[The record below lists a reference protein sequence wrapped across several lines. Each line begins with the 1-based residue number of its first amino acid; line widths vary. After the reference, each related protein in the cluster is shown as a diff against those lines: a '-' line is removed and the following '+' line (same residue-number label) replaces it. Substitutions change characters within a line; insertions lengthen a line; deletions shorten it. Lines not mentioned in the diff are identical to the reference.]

1 MKRSNPHLAVGA
13 IYNGAMSIAN
23 PITSRIRN
31 TRRLAQAVTVLAKH
45 GFADIVERIGVLSVI
60 DRGLELLGKHST
72 TPHGPLPVEE
82 RMRHVLE
89 ELGPTFIKLGQILST
104 RPDLVGQDLA
114 DEFSKLQS
122 DSPRVPY
129 EQIKARLESEF
140 GGPELLAERFQSI
153 EETPMAAAS
162 MAQVHGAVLADGTE
176 VVLKVLRPGIEDTM
190 EADMEVMGA
199 LAEFAEAHFAE
210 QGYSP
215 TAVVREFRNELAKE
229 TDLLH
234 EAKSTR
240 RLYRLFEDDEHI
252 HFPEVYLEQ
261 STHKVLCIE
270 RIKGR
275 LLSRTDVAKLDQDTR
290 RAIVANGSEA
300 VFRMCLKHGFFHA
313 DPHPGNIFIL
323 DNAGVCFIDCGMT
336 GHVEARTA
344 EQLAGLIKSVID
356 GNLDRAIRAVL
367 ALAGADPVLE
377 ADRAFRLDAWEFI
390 SRFQVDDLSE
400 LDLGHM
406 LGDFFE
412 LLRKWKVQCPA
423 DLVFLIKAITTIQ
436 GVGVR
441 VDPTFDLIG
450 QVRPHVER
458 LVKQR
463 YSLRAAKRRLFR
475 SAGSYVELIED
486 IPSEVRVMFAHLKR
500 KDFTVSLEHKGLDR
514 LTRTIEHA
522 SRNLS
527 LALIFASL
535 LLTSAILFAAD
546 NEASRFGYLSILGV
560 IAMVGCAA
568 FGLFMLFAI
577 YKRTK

>member
-1 MKRSNPHLAVGA
+1 
-13 IYNGAMSIAN
+13 MSIHN

-31 TRRLAQAVTVLAKH
+31 TKRLARVVTVLVRH
-45 GFADIVERIGVLSVI
+45 GFADLVERIGVLSII
-60 DRGLELLGKHST
+60 DRGLELLGKASE
-72 TPHGPLPVEE
+72 PASDPLPMEV
-82 RMRHVLE
+82 RMRNVLE
-89 ELGPTFIKLGQILST
+89 ELGPTYIKLGQILST
-104 RPDLVGQDLA
+104 RPDLVGQEVA

-122 DSPRVPY
+122 DSPLVSF
-129 EQIKARLESEF
+129 EEIKKQLEHEF
-140 GGPELLAERFQSI
+140 GGAGQLSELFQSI
-153 EETPMAAAS
+153 DETPMAAAS
-162 MAQVHGAVLADGTE
+162 MAQVHAAVLADGTE
-176 VVLKVLRPGIEDTM
+176 VVLKVLRPGIEDLIDS
-190 EADMEVMGA
+190 DMEVIGA
-199 LAEFAEAHFAE
+199 LAEFAETYFAE

-215 TAVVREFRNELAKE
+215 TAVVREFKSELEKE

-240 RLYRLFEDDEHI
+240 RLYRFFKDEENI
-252 HFPEVYLEQ
+252 NFPKVFLDQ

-270 RIKGR
+270 RIKGK
-275 LLSRTDVAKLDQDTR
+275 LLSRTDITTLDAQTR
-290 RAIVANGSEA
+290 RNIVANGSEA

-313 DPHPGNIFIL
+313 DPHPGNLFVLEGGAI
-323 DNAGVCFIDCGMT
+323 CFIDCGMT

-344 EQLAGLIKSVID
+344 ESLADLIKSVID
-356 GNLDRAIRAVL
+356 GNLDRAIRSTL

-390 SRFQVDDLSE
+390 TRFQVDDLGE
-400 LDLGHM
+400 MDLGHM

-412 LLRKWKVQCPA
+412 LLRRWKIQCPA

-458 LVKQR
+458 LIRQR
-463 YSLRAAKRRLFR
+463 YSIRAARRRLFR
-475 SAGSYVELIED
+475 SASSYVELIED

-500 KDFTVSLEHKGLDR
+500 KDFTIALEHKGLDR

-546 NEASRFGYLSILGV
+546 NEGSRFGYLSILGIV
-560 IAMVGCAA
+560 AMVGCAG
-568 FGLFMLFAI
+568 FGLFMLYAI

>member
-1 MKRSNPHLAVGA
+1 MTIH
-13 IYNGAMSIAN
+13 N

-31 TRRLAQAVTVLAKH
+31 TKRLAHVITVLARH
-45 GFADIVERIGVLSVI
+45 GFADVIERSGLLSLI
-60 DRGLELLGKHST
+60 DRGLELIGRG
-72 TPHGPLPVEE
+72 PDQPAEPLPEAV
-82 RMRHVLE
+82 RLRKVLE

-104 RPDLVGQDLA
+104 RPDLVGPDIA
-114 DEFSKLQS
+114 EEFSKLQS
-122 DSPRVPY
+122 DSPRVPFEKIQHQL
-129 EQIKARLESEF
+129 EQEF
-140 GGPELLAERFQSI
+140 GGAAPLKELFRSI
-153 EETPMAAAS
+153 EPTPMAAAS
-162 MAQVHGAVLADGTE
+162 MAQVHAAVLADGTE
-176 VVLKVLRPGIEDTM
+176 VVLKVLRPGIEDLM
-190 EADMEVMGA
+190 ESDMEVIAA
-199 LAEFAEAHFAE
+199 LAEFTEAHFAE

-215 TAVVREFRNELAKE
+215 TAVVREFGNELQKE

-240 RLYRLFEDDEHI
+240 RLYRLFKDDPNI
-252 HFPEVYLEQ
+252 HFPEVYLDQ
-261 STHKVLCIE
+261 STHKVLCLQHV
-270 RIKGR
+270 KGQ
-275 LLSRTDVAKLDQDTR
+275 LLSRTDITSLDAKTR
-290 RAIVANGSEA
+290 RAIVQNGSEA

-313 DPHPGNIFIL
+313 DPHPGNLFIL
-323 DNAGVCFIDCGMT
+323 EGGAICFIDCGMT
-336 GHVEARTA
+336 GHVESRTA
-344 EQLAGLIKSVID
+344 ESLADLIKSVID
-356 GNLDRAIRAVL
+356 GNLDRAIRSTL

-412 LLRKWKVQCPA
+412 LLRKWKIQCPA

-463 YSLRAAKRRLFR
+463 YSIRAARRRLLR
-475 SAGSYVELIED
+475 SANSYVELVED
-486 IPSEVRVMFAHLKR
+486 LPSEVRVMFSHLKR

-535 LLTSAILFAAD
+535 LLTSSILFAAD
-546 NEASRFGYLSILGV
+546 NEQSRFGGLSILGV
-560 IAMVGCAA
+560 SALVGCGL
-568 FGLFMLFAI
+568 FGLFMLYSI

>member
-1 MKRSNPHLAVGA
+1 
-13 IYNGAMSIAN
+13 MSIQN

-31 TRRLAQAVTVLAKH
+31 TKRLANVVTVLARH
-45 GFADIVERIGVLSVI
+45 GFADIVERIGVLSII
-60 DRGLELLGKHST
+60 DRGLELLGKHSNQ
-72 TPHGPLPVEE
+72 PHEPLPVEQ
-82 RMRHVLE
+82 RLRQVLE

-114 DEFSKLQS
+114 DEFAHLQS
-122 DSPRVPY
+122 DSPRVPF
-129 EQIKARLESEF
+129 EKIKARLEEEF
-140 GGPELLAERFQSI
+140 GGPELLAQRFKRI
-153 EETPMAAAS
+153 EEVPMAAAS
-162 MAQVHGAVLADGTE
+162 MAQVHAAVLNDGTE
-176 VVLKVLRPGIEDTM
+176 VVLKVLRPGIKDTM

-199 LAEFAEAHFAE
+199 LAVFAEAHFAE

-215 TAVVREFRNELAKE
+215 TAVVREFKNELAKE

-240 RLYRLFEDDEHI
+240 RLYRLFKDDENI
-252 HFPEVYLEQ
+252 HFPEVFLDY
-261 STHKVLCIE
+261 STNKVLCIE
-270 RIKGR
+270 KIKGQ
-275 LLSRTDVAKLDQDTR
+275 LLSQTNIAQLDKQTR
-290 RAIVANGSEA
+290 HNIVANGSEA

-313 DPHPGNIFIL
+313 DPHPGNLFVLEGGAI
-323 DNAGVCFIDCGMT
+323 CFIDCGMT
-336 GHVEARTA
+336 GHVEARTS
-344 EQLAGLIKSVID
+344 EHLADLIKSVID
-356 GNLDRAIRAVL
+356 GNLDRAIRSTL
-367 ALAGADPVLE
+367 SLAGADPVLE
-377 ADRAFRLDAWEFI
+377 TDRAFRLDAWEFI

-412 LLRKWKVQCPA
+412 LLRRWTIQCPA

-441 VDPTFDLIG
+441 VDPDFDLIG
-450 QVRPHVER
+450 QVRPHIER
-458 LVKQR
+458 LVKQQ
-463 YSLRAAKRRLFR
+463 YSLRAAKRRLLR
-475 SAGSYVELIED
+475 SASSYVELVED
-486 IPSEVRVMFAHLKR
+486 IPSEVRIMFAHLKR

-527 LALIFASL
+527 LALIFAAL

-546 NEASRFGYLSILGV
+546 NEGSRFGYLSILGI
-560 IAMVGCAA
+560 IAMVGCAG
-568 FGLFMLFAI
+568 FGLFMLYAI

>member
-1 MKRSNPHLAVGA
+1 MP
-13 IYNGAMSIAN
+13 IQN

-31 TRRLAQAVTVLAKH
+31 TRRLAQVVSVLVRHGFNDVIERAGVLA
-45 GFADIVERIGVLSVI
+45 FI
-60 DRGLELLGKHST
+60 DRGLELIGRGPEEHAK
-72 TPHGPLPVEE
+72 PLPAEQ
-82 RMRHVLE
+82 RLRLVLE

-104 RPDLVGQDLA
+104 RPDLVGQSLA

-122 DSPRVPY
+122 DSPRVPF
-129 EQIKARLESEF
+129 EDIKAQLEAEF
-140 GGPELLAERFQSI
+140 GGAAQVSELFRSI
-153 EETPMAAAS
+153 DEVPMAAAS
-162 MAQVHGAVLADGTE
+162 MAQVHAAVLADGSD
-176 VVLKVLRPGIEDTM
+176 VVLKVLRPGIEDM
-190 EADMEVMGA
+190 LEADMEVMGA
-199 LAEFAEAHFAE
+199 LAEFTEAHFSE
-210 QGYSP
+210 LGYSP
-215 TAVVREFRNELAKE
+215 TAVVHEFRDELRKE
-229 TDLLH
+229 IDLLH
-234 EAKSTR
+234 EAKATR
-240 RLYRLFEDDEHI
+240 RLHRLFKDDPHI
-252 HFPEVYLEQ
+252 HFPEVHLEQ
-261 STHKVLCIE
+261 STHKVLCLQ

-275 LLSRTDVAKLDQDTR
+275 LLSRTDITELDATTR
-290 RAIVANGSEA
+290 RSIVQHGSEA

-323 DNAGVCFIDCGMT
+323 DDGGVCFIDCGMT
-336 GHVEARTA
+336 GHVEEKTA
-344 EQLAGLIKSVID
+344 EYLADLIKSVID

-377 ADRAFRLDAWEFI
+377 TDRAFRLDAWEFI

-412 LLRKWKVQCPA
+412 LLRKWHVQCPA

-450 QVRPHVER
+450 QVRPHIER
-458 LVKQR
+458 LVKRR
-463 YSLRAAKRRLFR
+463 YSIRAARRRLFM
-475 SAGSYVELIED
+475 SFGAYTELIED
-486 IPSEVRVMFAHLKR
+486 LPNEVRVMLAHLKR

-514 LTRTIEHA
+514 LTNTIEHA

-546 NEASRFGYLSILGV
+546 NKQSQFGYLSILGILTIV
-560 IAMVGCAA
+560 ACGVYGVV
-568 FGLFMLFAI
+568 MLVAI
-577 YKRTK
+577 YKRRK

>member
-1 MKRSNPHLAVGA
+1 MPIH
-13 IYNGAMSIAN
+13 N

-31 TRRLAQAVTVLAKH
+31 TKRLAQVITVLARH
-45 GFADIVERIGVLSVI
+45 GFADVVERIGVLAII
-60 DRGLELLGKHST
+60 DKGLELIGKPADH
-72 TPHGPLPVEE
+72 PHQPLPVEE

-114 DEFSKLQS
+114 DEFAKLQS

-129 EQIKARLESEF
+129 AQIKARLEEEF
-140 GGPELLAERFQSI
+140 GGPELLAERFADI
-153 EETPMAAAS
+153 DETPLAAAS
-162 MAQVHGAVLADGTE
+162 MAQVHGAKLVDGTA
-176 VVLKVLRPGIEDTM
+176 VVLKVLRPGIKDTM
-190 EADMEVMGA
+190 DADMEVMNA
-199 LAEFAEAHFAE
+199 LAEFAETHFAE

-215 TAVVREFRNELAKE
+215 TAVVREFKNELAKE

-240 RLYRLFEDDEHI
+240 RLYRLFKDDDNI
-252 HFPEVYLEQ
+252 HFPKVFLDY

-270 RIKGR
+270 RIEGR
-275 LLSRTDVAKLDQDTR
+275 LLSRTDVTTLDAQTR
-290 RAIVANGSEA
+290 RNIVANGSEA

-313 DPHPGNIFIL
+313 DPHPGNLFIL
-323 DNAGVCFIDCGMT
+323 EGGAICFIDCGMT
-336 GHVEARTA
+336 GHVEARTS
-344 EQLAGLIKSVID
+344 EHLADLIKSVID
-356 GNLDRAIRAVL
+356 GNLDRAIRATL
-367 ALAGADPVLE
+367 SLAGADPVLE
-377 ADRAFRLDAWEFI
+377 TDRAFRLDAWEFI
-390 SRFQVDDLSE
+390 SRFQVDDLAE

-412 LLRKWKVQCPA
+412 LLRRWTIQCPA

-441 VDPTFDLIG
+441 VDPDFDLIA
-450 QVRPHVER
+450 QVRPYVER
-458 LVKQR
+458 LVKQQ
-463 YSLRAAKRRLFR
+463 YSLRAAKRRLLR

-486 IPSEVRVMFAHLKR
+486 IPSEVRIMFAHLKR

-514 LTRTIEHA
+514 LTSTIEHA

-546 NEASRFGYLSILGV
+546 NEASRFGYLSIIGLV
-560 IAMVGCAA
+560 AMVGCAG
-568 FGLFMLFAI
+568 FGLFMLLSI
-577 YKRTK
+577 YRKQK

>member
-1 MKRSNPHLAVGA
+1 MGA
-13 IYNGAMSIAN
+13 IYNVAMPIHN
-23 PITSRIRN
+23 PIASRIRN
-31 TRRLAQAVTVLAKH
+31 TKRLAQVITVLIRH
-45 GFADIVERIGVLSVI
+45 GFADTIERAGVLSLL
-60 DRGLELLGKHST
+60 DRGLELIGR
-72 TPHGPLPVEE
+72 GPDQPSEPQPMKVRL
-82 RMRHVLE
+82 RLVLE
-89 ELGPTFIKLGQILST
+89 ELGPTYMKLGQILST
-104 RPDLVGQDLA
+104 RPDLVGQELA

-122 DSPRVPY
+122 DTPY
-129 EQIKARLESEF
+129 IGFDKINHRLAEEF
-140 GGPELLAERFQSI
+140 GGQDRVDELFDSI
-153 EETPMAAAS
+153 QEQPMAAAS
-162 MAQVHGAVLADGTE
+162 IAQVHAAVLADGTE
-176 VVLKVLRPGIEDTM
+176 VVLKVLRPGIEDTID
-190 EADMEVMGA
+190 ADMEVIGV
-199 LAEFAEAHFAE
+199 LAEFTEAHFVE

-215 TAVVREFRNELAKE
+215 TAVVREFKNELGKE

-240 RLYRLFEDDEHI
+240 RLYRFFKNDEHI
-252 HFPEVYLEQ
+252 HFPKVYLDQ

-270 RIKGR
+270 RINGK
-275 LLSRTDVAKLDQDTR
+275 LLSRTDVTTLDAQTR
-290 RAIVANGSEA
+290 RDIVANGSEA

-313 DPHPGNIFIL
+313 DPHPGNLFIL
-323 DNAGVCFIDCGMT
+323 DGGAICFIDCGMT

-344 EQLAGLIKSVID
+344 EHLADLIKSVID
-356 GNLDRAIRAVL
+356 GNLDRAIRSVL

-412 LLRKWKVQCPA
+412 LLRKWKIQCPA

-436 GVGVR
+436 GVGVQ
-441 VDPTFDLIG
+441 VDPTFDLVG

-458 LVKQR
+458 LVKKR
-463 YSLRAAKRRLFR
+463 YSLHAAKRRLFR

-500 KDFTVSLEHKGLDR
+500 KDFTVALEHKGLDR

-546 NEASRFGYLSILGV
+546 NEGSRFGYLSILGIV
-560 IAMVGCAA
+560 AMVGCGL
-568 FGLFMLFAI
+568 FGLFMLYAI

>member
-1 MKRSNPHLAVGA
+1 MP
-13 IYNGAMSIAN
+13 IAN

-31 TRRLAQAVTVLAKH
+31 TKRLANVVSVLVRH
-45 GFADIVERIGVLSVI
+45 GFADLVERIGVISII
-60 DRGLELLGKHST
+60 DKGLELIGMASDPET
-72 TPHGPLPVEE
+72 EPLPTEV

-104 RPDLVGQDLA
+104 RPDLVGQVVA

-122 DSPRVPY
+122 DSPLIPFAD
-129 EQIKARLESEF
+129 IKAQLEKEF
-140 GGPELLAERFQSI
+140 GGPSQVAELFQSI
-153 EETPMAAAS
+153 DETPMAAAS
-162 MAQVHGAVLADGTE
+162 MAQVHAAVLADGTD
-176 VVLKVLRPGIEDTM
+176 VVLKVLRPGIEDLI
-190 EADMEVMGA
+190 ESDMEVIGA

-215 TAVVREFRNELAKE
+215 TAVVREFKNELEKE
-229 TDLLH
+229 TDLVH

-240 RLYRLFEDDEHI
+240 RLYRFFKDDEHI
-252 HFPEVYLEQ
+252 HFPKVFLDQ

-275 LLSRTDVAKLDQDTR
+275 LLSRTDVTTLDAQTR
-290 RAIVANGSEA
+290 RNIVAHGSEA

-323 DNAGVCFIDCGMT
+323 DGGSVCFIDCGMT
-336 GHVEARTA
+336 GHVESRTS
-344 EQLAGLIKSVID
+344 EHLADLIKSVID
-356 GNLDRAIRAVL
+356 GNLDRAIRATL

-400 LDLGHM
+400 MDLGNM

-412 LLRKWKVQCPA
+412 LLRKWKIQCPA

-436 GVGVR
+436 GVGVQ
-441 VDPTFDLIG
+441 VDPTFDLVG
-450 QVRPHVER
+450 QVQPHIER

-463 YSLRAAKRRLFR
+463 YSIRAAKRRLFR

-500 KDFTVSLEHKGLDR
+500 KDFTVALEHKGLDR

-527 LALIFASL
+527 LALIFAAL

-546 NEASRFGYLSILGV
+546 NEGSRFGYLSIIGV
-560 IAMVGCAA
+560 VAMTACAS
-568 FGLFMLFAI
+568 FGLFMLYAI
-577 YKRTK
+577 YKRPK

>member
-1 MKRSNPHLAVGA
+1 MPIS
-13 IYNGAMSIAN
+13 N

-31 TRRLAQAVTVLAKH
+31 TKRLARVVTVLVRY
-45 GFADIVERIGVLSVI
+45 GFTDLVERIGVVSMI
-60 DRGLELLGKHST
+60 DRGLELLGKTSEAGT
-72 TPHGPLPVEE
+72 DPLPMQV

-89 ELGPTFIKLGQILST
+89 ELGPTYIKLGQILST
-104 RPDLVGQDLA
+104 RPDLVGQEIA

-122 DSPRVPY
+122 DSPLISFDK
-129 EQIKARLESEF
+129 IKTQLEHEF
-140 GGPELLAERFQSI
+140 GGPGQLDELFQSI
-153 EETPMAAAS
+153 DQTPLAAAS
-162 MAQVHGAVLADGTE
+162 MAQVHAAVLADGTD
-176 VVLKVLRPGIEDTM
+176 VVLKVLRPGIEDLV
-190 EADMEVMGA
+190 ESDMEVIGA

-215 TAVVREFRNELAKE
+215 TAVVREFKNELEKE

-240 RLYRLFEDDEHI
+240 RLYRFFKDEDNI
-252 HFPEVYLEQ
+252 NFPEVFLDQ

-270 RIKGR
+270 RIKGK
-275 LLSRTDVAKLDQDTR
+275 LLSRTDVTTLDAQTR
-290 RAIVANGSEA
+290 RNIVANGSEA

-323 DNAGVCFIDCGMT
+323 DHGAICFIDCGMT
-336 GHVEARTA
+336 GHVESRTA
-344 EQLAGLIKSVID
+344 ESLADLIKSVID
-356 GNLDRAIRAVL
+356 GNLDRAIRSVL

-390 SRFQVDDLSE
+390 TRFQVDDLSE

-436 GVGVR
+436 GVGVQ
-441 VDPTFDLIG
+441 VDPTFDLIS
-450 QVRPHVER
+450 QVQPHIER
-458 LVKQR
+458 LIKQR
-463 YSLRAAKRRLFR
+463 YSIRAARRRLFR
-475 SAGSYVELIED
+475 SAGSYVELVED

-500 KDFTVSLEHKGLDR
+500 KDFTVALEHKGLDR

-527 LALIFASL
+527 LALIFSAL
-535 LLTSAILFAAD
+535 LLTGSIFFAAD
-546 NEASRFGYLSILGV
+546 NEGSRFGYLSILGIV
-560 IAMVGCAA
+560 AMLACAG
-568 FGLFMLFAI
+568 FGLFMLYSI
-577 YKRTK
+577 YKRQK